1 MKIIFKKTEAKDR
14 LSKSLPISNPTQEV
28 NNFISTISYLKNAGD
43 AHVNQKNYSRAIDL
57 YTNALT
63 YMDKLTKDYINEIR
77 LKSN

>member
-1 MKIIFKKTEAKDR
+1 M
-14 LSKSLPISNPTQEV
+14 SKSLPISNPTQEV

-43 AHVNQKNYSRAIDL
+43 AHVNHKNYSRAIDL

-77 LKSN
+77 LKSNKLAFLN